1 MKHLTKERFN
11 VNRSKQSRLKNYRS
25 FVVWF
30 TVLSGSGKTT
40 LSNLLENKLHNQGMR
55 TYLLDGDHLRLGINR
70 DLGFTEKDRS
80 ENLRRVGEM
89 CKLMVDAGL
98 VTIAAFVSP
107 FERDREMVKEIIG
120 RNDFIEIFVSTPLDE
135 CIRRD
140 SKGLYKKALK
150 GEISDFTGISSPYE
164 KPLSA
169 DLTIDT
175 TNISFDS
182 SLDLVYD
189 TVKKHL

>member
-1 MKHLTKERFN
+1 MKHLNEQQFN
-11 VNRSKQSRLKNYRS
+11 VLRSKRSEINKHRS

-30 TVLSGSGKTT
+30 TGLSGSGKTT
-40 LSNLLENKLHNQGMR
+40 LSNLLENKLYNQGVR

-80 ENLRRVGEM
+80 ENLRRVGEIS
-89 CKLMVDAGL
+89 KLMVDAGL

-120 RNDFIEIFVSTPLDE
+120 RKDFIEIFVSTPLDE

>member
-1 MKHLTKERFN
+1 MKHLNEQQFN
-11 VNRSKQSRLKNYRS
+11 VLRSKRSKINKHRS

-30 TVLSGSGKTT
+30 TGLSGSGKTT
-40 LSNLLENKLHNQGMR
+40 LSNLLENKLYNQGVR

-80 ENLRRVGEM
+80 ENMRRVGEIS
-89 CKLMVDAGL
+89 KLMVDAGL

-107 FERDREMVKEIIG
+107 FERNREMDKEIIG
-120 RNDFIEIFVSTPLDE
+120 RKDFIEIFISTPLDE

-169 DLTIDT
+169 DLTIEM
-175 TNISFDS
+175 TNISIDS
-182 SLDLVYD
+182 SHDLVYD